1 MEGYQLTTTTASAS
15 TNAYKRQISSQLEN
29 NVVEL
34 DEGPVALQLAFTVG
48 LRRNWTNLWKATIDS
63 LDLILGR
70 TDAARLWHP
79 QDGRITELGLHC
91 QVDRDLGND
100 VLIAIAACPI

>member
-1 MEGYQLTTTTASAS
+1 VHTTASAS
-15 TNAYKRQISSQLEN
+15 TTAYKRQISSQLEN

-34 DEGPVALQLAFTVG
+34 DESPVALQLAFTVG

-79 QDGRITELGLHC
+79 PDGRITELGLHC
-91 QVDRDLGND
+91 QVDGDLGND
-100 VLIAIAACPI
+100 VLIAIAARRQSNE

>member
-1 MEGYQLTTTTASAS
+1 MLKTTLLSSTKAPWHCNWPSQSASAV
-15 TNAYKRQISSQLEN
+15 T
-29 NVVEL
+29 
-34 DEGPVALQLAFTVG
+34 GPICGT
-48 LRRNWTNLWKATIDS
+48 TIDS

-91 QVDRDLGND
+91 QVDSDLGND